1 MRTPFKRLGH
11 RAILLGLGVFV
22 AVPLGAQLGNMVFKG
37 GFKAPEYYETLP
49 TGRSQTNRLRGLLMG
64 AEGSPVSNEVVRVKQ
79 MHIEHY
85 QLDGQTNLVARAP
98 ECFFDARSKVAWST
112 GRLEIVG
119 MSGTMF
125 VEGNEGF
132 QVRMTNST
140 LTISNRVRTVLRQG
154 LVKAAKP

>member
-1 MRTPFKRLGH
+1 MRIKLQGGPGQAF
-11 RAILLGLGVFV
+11 LLGLGLLA
-22 AVPLGAQLGNMVFKG
+22 AVPLGAQLGNMKVRG
-37 GFKAPEYYETLP
+37 HFKAPEFYENPLS
-49 TGRSQTNRLRGLLMG
+49 GRSQTNRLRGLFMG
-64 AEGSPVSNEVVRVKQ
+64 AEGHPVANEVVRVTQ

-85 QLDGQTNLVARAP
+85 QLDGQTNLIARAP
-98 ECFFDARSKVAWST
+98 ECFFDQGSKVAWST

-119 MSGTMF
+119 MSGAMF

-154 LVKAAKP
+154 LVKASKP